1 MIIRVDDSGTMKTA
15 NILDESIIAEDF
27 DTTTAYAVGEY
38 VFNGNTLYRFTSAH
52 SAGAW
57 NSNEVTAVAVCDE
70 LTSLKSDLNGKLSA
84 PSSPTSGQYL
94 KWNGTAWVA
103 SDLPVYS
110 GGVS

>member
-1 MIIRVDDSGTMKTA
+1 MIIRVNDNGTLKTF

-27 DTTTAYAVGEY
+27 DSTQAYAVGEY
-38 VFNGNTLYRFTSAH
+38 CFNGNTLYRFTSAH

-70 LTSLKSDLNGKLSA
+70 LTSLKSDLSA
-84 PSSPTSGQYL
+84 KIDKPTSPTTGQFL
-94 KWNGTAWVA
+94 KWSGSAWVA